1 MLPDAPAGNELAAEM
16 PVDAGLEAL
25 FAQCELVAQMSMYAG
40 NSAGI
45 LFEHIE
51 LNMRGCKF
59 PATFAFCIK
68 EHGLATFFIA
78 SKDYIF

>member
-1 MLPDAPAGNELAAEM
+1 LPPNAPAGNELAAEM
-16 PVDAGLEAL
+16 PVDAG
-25 FAQCELVAQMSMYAG
+25 
-40 NSAGI
+40 NSAGM

-51 LNMRGCKF
+51 LNMWGFKF

>member
-1 MLPDAPAGNELAAEM
+1 M
-16 PVDAGLEAL
+16 PVDAGLEAVL
-25 FAQCELVAQMSMYAG
+25 AQCELGAQMSMCAG
-40 NSAGI
+40 NSAGM

-51 LNMRGCKF
+51 LNMWGFKF
-59 PATFAFCIK
+59 PATFAFCVK